1 MKILLVQETDWLKK
15 GPHQQHHLMDRLS
28 LKGYEVRVIDHEL
41 LWRSEG
47 KRELYSRREVFY
59 NVSRVGKESGV
70 TVVRPSL
77 LKIPHL
83 DYVSLVF
90 SRKKEIDRQIK
101 EFNPDVIV
109 GLYILNAYMA
119 RRAAKKNN
127 IPFIYYWIDVYHAQ
141 IPFKPYQPIGK
152 IIEKMTLKRADKI
165 VTINEKLKEQV
176 IKMGANPKKTYV
188 VRTGIDLERYDPN
201 MDSSEIRREYGIK
214 QDDSVLFFMGTLFNF
229 SGLKEVALELAKIKD
244 KKPDIKLLFVGKGD
258 ALDDLKKIREEHHL
272 ENRIILT
279 GRQPFERIPEF
290 LAAADIYMLPAH
302 NNEIMHDIVPI
313 KMYEYMAMGKPVIT
327 TKLPGVMKEFG
338 DDHGVIYVD
347 KPEDVI
353 KKAIELIENGSI
365 EEKGRK
371 ARKFVEK
378 YSWEDIVDE
387 FERVL
392 EEVIKVRG
400 GK

>member
-47 KRELYSRREVFY
+47 KRGLYSRREVFY
-59 NVSRVGKESGV
+59 NVSRVCKESGV

-152 IIEKMTLKRADKI
+152 IIEKRSLKNADKV

-176 IKMGANPKKTYV
+176 IKMGANPKKTHV
-188 VRTGIDLERYDPN
+188 VRAGIDLERYDPN

-214 QDDSVLFFMGTLFNF
+214 EDDSVLFFMGTLFNF

-244 KKPDIKLLFVGKGD
+244 KKPDIKLLFVEKEMHSMT
-258 ALDDLKKIREEHHL
+258 LKK
-272 ENRIILT
+272 
-279 GRQPFERIPEF
+279 
-290 LAAADIYMLPAH
+290 
-302 NNEIMHDIVPI
+302 
-313 KMYEYMAMGKPVIT
+313 
-327 TKLPGVMKEFG
+327 
-338 DDHGVIYVD
+338 
-347 KPEDVI
+347 
-353 KKAIELIENGSI
+353 
-365 EEKGRK
+365 
-371 ARKFVEK
+371 
-378 YSWEDIVDE
+378 
-387 FERVL
+387 
-392 EEVIKVRG
+392 
-400 GK
+400 